1 MFILRHVSFTESN
14 LIGNIQGLFLG
25 GSETTYTAVY
35 WLLLIMASFPDT
47 QDKVHQE
54 LDEILGENGLIRWSE
69 RHKIPFTFAT
79 IMEGQRW
86 RTLTPL
92 NSPRK

>member
-1 MFILRHVSFTESN
+1 
-14 LIGNIQGLFLG
+14 
-25 GSETTYTAVY
+25 
-35 WLLLIMASFPDT
+35 MASFPDI
-47 QDKVHQE
+47 QYKVQRE
-54 LDEILGENGLIRWSE
+54 LDNELEENGRIRWSE

-92 NSPRK
+92 NSARKYEKKINA